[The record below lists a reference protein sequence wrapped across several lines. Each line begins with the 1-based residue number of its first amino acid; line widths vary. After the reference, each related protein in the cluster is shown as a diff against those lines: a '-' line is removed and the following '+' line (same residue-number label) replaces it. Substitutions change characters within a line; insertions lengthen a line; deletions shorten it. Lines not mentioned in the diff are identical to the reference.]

1 MTIAHN
7 NTFLHIVNENNLKE
21 RLFKRK
27 RLNRYDKFNYSFYK
41 NVQRGFIK
49 MSYLNKKK
57 YLIVDSNKNI
67 FENKKIILNK
77 IKKLINI

>member
-1 MTIAHN
+1 
-7 NTFLHIVNENNLKE
+7 
-21 RLFKRK
+21 
-27 RLNRYDKFNYSFYK
+27 
-41 NVQRGFIK
+41 